1 MNQQRTTDNGSSGSG
16 GENVDAVP
24 IRPNEFVVPTD
35 EPFKN
40 DLLERRPVIEGLAR
54 IVGSARSPYVISVDA
69 DWGSGKTAFLK
80 MWCQHLQNEGF
91 TVVQFNAWETD
102 FADSPFQALSA
113 EVTHNLEWG
122 SDSAVKEGIE
132 NLKGLAANA
141 AVALSKSALRGA
153 GTLFPGAGPMT
164 VEVLI
169 KAIES
174 LRKKPTKD
182 PISEYEETR
191 VALEDFRSS
200 IGEVARAVS
209 CRTNGKPLVVAIDE
223 LDRCRPTYAIE
234 LIETA
239 KHIFLVEN
247 VVFILAINSTA
258 LAHSV
263 KSLYG
268 AEFDAERYFRRFFD
282 LPFRLPEPNREMFAK
297 ELLASTKLQ
306 EMIRS
311 QPEPE
316 VARWCLSLAISLFG
330 SESLSLRDAEQAAR
344 RLDLILNMLNDV
356 DPWTT
361 FCALIGL
368 SVMVLRPDVYVRF
381 LRGESD
387 DEEVFGILSSGF
399 DFRNSELTRF
409 KQQIEAAVIALTLS
423 RSSERNVDL
432 ESVSS
437 PLINEHRKMMESNDH
452 GQGRRTPEQRN
463 SQRVISMYEAIWN
476 FGVGASNLIEVLR
489 CLELVFPTQ
498 SSESDSV
505 RN

>member
-16 GENVDAVP
+16 GENVDAIP
-24 IRPNEFVVPTD
+24 IRPNEFAVPPG

-40 DLLERRPVIEGLAR
+40 DLLERRPVIEGLTR
-54 IVGSARSPYVISVDA
+54 MVGSARSPYVISVDA
-69 DWGSGKTAFLK
+69 DWGSGKTAFLN
-80 MWCQHLQNEGF
+80 MWCQHLQNEGY

-113 EVTHNLEWG
+113 EVTHNLECV

-174 LRKKPTKD
+174 LRKEPTKD

-200 IGEVARAVS
+200 IGEVATAES

-239 KHIFLVEN
+239 KHIFLVKN

-311 QPEPE
+311 QPE
-316 VARWCLSLAISLFG
+316 VARLCLSLAISLFG

-344 RLDLILNMLNDV
+344 RLDLILNMLDDV
-356 DPWTT
+356 KPWTV

-368 SVMVLRPDVYVRF
+368 SIMVFRPDVYVRF
-381 LRGESD
+381 LRGELT
-387 DEEVFGILSSGF
+387 DEEVFEVLSSGF
-399 DFRNSELTRF
+399 DFRNSELASF
-409 KQQIEAAVIALTLS
+409 KPQIEAAVIALTVS
-423 RSSERNVDL
+423 RSGERNVDP
-432 ESVSS
+432 EAVSS
-437 PLINEHRKMMESNDH
+437 RLIVQHRNMMESNDN
-452 GQGRRTPEQRN
+452 GQGRQTPEQRN
-463 SQRVISMYEAIWN
+463 SQQVLEWFSHIQW
-476 FGVGASNLIEVLR
+476 GVGVSDLIEAMR
-489 CLELVFPTQ
+489 CLELVLPSP
-498 SSESDSV
+498 SSESE
-505 RN
+505 

>member
-1 MNQQRTTDNGSSGSG
+1 M
-16 GENVDAVP
+16 EKVDAIP
-24 IRPNEFVVPTD
+24 IRPNEFAVPPG

-40 DLLERRPVIEGLAR
+40 DLLERRPVIEGLTR

-69 DWGSGKTAFLK
+69 DWGSGKTAFLN
-80 MWCQHLQNEGF
+80 MWCQHLQNEGY

-113 EVTHNLEWG
+113 EVTHNLECG
-122 SDSAVKEGIE
+122 SDSVVKEGIE

-174 LRKKPTKD
+174 LRKEPTKD

-200 IGEVARAVS
+200 IGEVATAVS

-268 AEFDAERYFRRFFD
+268 DQFDAERYFRRFFD
-282 LPFRLPEPNREMFAK
+282 LQFRLPLQDRDSFAK
-297 ELLASTKLQ
+297 ELLRSTRLH
-306 EMIRS
+306 EMIESQREEASWTFTLARS
-311 QPEPE
+311 L
-316 VARWCLSLAISLFG
+316 LS
-330 SESLSLRDAEQAAR
+330 SEGLSLRDAEQVAH
-344 RLDLILNMLNDV
+344 RLGLVLSLLDDV
-356 DPWTT
+356 KPWTT

-368 SVMVLRPDVYVRF
+368 TIMVFQPGIYVRF
-381 LRGESD
+381 LRGELSD
-387 DEEVFGILSSGF
+387 QRLNEILSENLPYENP
-399 DFRNSELTRF
+399 DLERIKL
-409 KQQIEAAVIALTLS
+409 QIEAAVIALTQS
-423 RSSERNVDL
+423 RLRGQPAGFDSL
-432 ESVSS
+432 HS
-437 PLINEHRKMMESNDH
+437 PLIDNHRKVVETIYSDGTHLNKEQQYSRDVLDFA
-452 GQGRRTPEQRN
+452 GRFWHTLHF
-463 SQRVISMYEAIWN
+463 RVGGST
-476 FGVGASNLIEVLR
+476 LIEAMR
-489 CLELVFPTQ
+489 CLELVLPAQ
-498 SSESDSV
+498 SSETE
-505 RN
+505 